1 MAFKKGDKKPA
12 SSGIKK
18 GTEHKTTAQ
27 AKELIITAI
36 NNQSVEFNETM
47 ALIRQENP
55 TEWAKIMVRLMDFV
69 LPKKVDVTT
78 DGEKLN
84 IPISTWAD
92 NGKKES

>member
-1 MAFKKGDKKPA
+1 
-12 SSGIKK
+12 
-18 GTEHKTTAQ
+18 
-27 AKELIITAI
+27 
-36 NNQSVEFNETM
+36 M
-47 ALIRQENP
+47 ALIRLENP